1 MPKRITYE
9 REMLHPET
17 GELQVTHRD
26 SVLPKE
32 PDYVKLYLSDIEL
45 LNNLPK
51 WTDRILHELLRMM
64 NYKNQIVLNSS
75 IKKEIAAEFK
85 IHIKTIDNALV
96 MLVKQGVLIRKDKGL
111 YLGNPLLF
119 GKGEWKDIREL
130 RLTIHYTK
138 EGRTMTAEILQEQ
151 EELELVEV

>member
-9 REMLHPET
+9 REVLMTDT
-17 GELQVTHRD
+17 GEIQVTHRD
-26 SVLPKE
+26 SILPKE
-32 PDYVKLYLSDIEL
+32 PDYVKLYLSDIQM

-64 NYKNQIVLNSS
+64 NYRNQIVLNSS

-96 MLVKQGVLIRKDKGL
+96 MLVKQNILIRKDKGL

-138 EGRTMTAEILQEQ
+138 EGRTMSTEVVQESP
-151 EELELVEV
+151 ELVEV

>member
-9 REMLHPET
+9 RELMNPET

-26 SVLPKE
+26 SILPKE
-32 PDYVKLYLSDIEL
+32 PDYVKLYLSDIQL
-45 LNNLPK
+45 LSGLPK
-51 WTDRILHELLRMM
+51 WTDRILHELLRLM

-75 IKKEIAAEFK
+75 IKREIAEEFK

-111 YLGNPLLF
+111 YIGNPLLF

-138 EGRTMTAEILQEQ
+138 EGRTITAEVLQEQ
-151 EELELVEV
+151 EELELEEA

>member
-9 REMLHPET
+9 RELLNPET

-26 SVLPKE
+26 SVLPRE
-32 PDYVKLYLSDIEL
+32 PDYVKLYLSDIQTL
-45 LNNLPK
+45 SNLPK
-51 WTDRILHELLRMM
+51 WTDRILHELLRLM

-75 IKKEIAAEFK
+75 IKKEIAEEFK
-85 IHIKTIDNALV
+85 IHLKTIDNALV

-138 EGRTMTAEILQEQ
+138 EGRTMTAEVFQEQ
-151 EELELVEV
+151 EEPELVEV

>member
-9 REMLHPET
+9 RELLNPET

-32 PDYVKLYLSDIEL
+32 PDYVKLYLADIQML
-45 LNNLPK
+45 SCLPK
-51 WTDRILHELLRMM
+51 WTDRILNELLRLM

-75 IKKEIAAEFK
+75 LKREIAEEFK
-85 IHIKTIDNALV
+85 IHLKTIDNALV

-111 YLGNPLLF
+111 YLGNPVLF

-138 EGRTMTAEILQEQ
+138 EGRTMSAEVFQEQ
-151 EELELVEV
+151 EEPELVEM